1 MTCRPSPP
9 SINDRSSQRAWSV
22 LEMMIALSIASIV
35 FAAVASISLFTAR
48 SFVAM
53 GNYADLDRAS
63 RNALDVMSRDI
74 RQAQHLTSYTSTRLD
89 FTNADGT
96 TFYYSYNSNL
106 AKLTRVYDGVS
117 TVMLTNCD
125 YLTFNISQRNP
136 SNNFTFYPASANRPD
151 LVKLIDLSWKCSRQ
165 ILGAKVNTESVQ
177 TAKIVMRN

>member
-1 MTCRPSPP
+1 MICCLASTRF
-9 SINDRSSQRAWSV
+9 NARRSMLAWSV
-22 LEMMIALSIASIV
+22 FEMLIAMSIASIV
-35 FAAVASISLFTAR
+35 FAAVASVSLFTAR

-74 RQAQHLTSYTSTRLD
+74 RQAQHLTGYSSSRLD
-89 FTNADGT
+89 FTNLDGSTFSYIYRSNST
-96 TFYYSYNSNL
+96 T
-106 AKLTRVYDGVS
+106 LTRVYGGVA
-117 TVMLTNCD
+117 TILLTNCD

-136 SNNFTFYPASANRPD
+136 SNNFTFYPATTNRPD
-151 LVKLIDLSWKCSRQ
+151 LAKLIDLSWKCSRQ